1 MTRYA
6 TPAAFK
12 EALEARLRTASR
24 ETGRD
29 QNRLRMRLV
38 MDRLAT
44 RITEELGE
52 AVVLKGGV
60 VLELRLAEARA
71 TKDLDLHLIGDPALT
86 LDRLR
91 RAGRRQ
97 LADHLTFEIQMD
109 ARHPTIDC
117 EGTRYE
123 GQRFVVLARMAG
135 KPYGGPFG
143 VDVAFAEPM
152 VGEPELLGGS
162 NFLAFADIPAPVLRA
177 YPLETHIAEKL
188 HAYTMP
194 RPRPNS
200 RVKDLPDMALLAR
213 VRPIDAQVLR
223 HAIEHTFHH
232 RAVHAVPEALPA
244 PAEAWRVP
252 YGRIASSDRLRWP
265 DLDSVTEAVR
275 GFMDPV
281 LLGHTGT
288 WDPTGWTW
296 TPDDAEG

>member
-24 ETGRD
+24 NTGRD

-44 RITEELGE
+44 RITDEFGE

-71 TKDLDLHLIGDPALT
+71 TKDLDLHLVGDPALT

-91 RAGRRQ
+91 RAGRRT
-97 LADHLTFEIQMD
+97 LADHLTFEIQVD
-109 ARHPTIDC
+109 ARHPTIDA
-117 EGTRYE
+117 EGMRYE
-123 GQRFVVLARMAG
+123 GQRFVVLARLAG

-143 VDVAFAEPM
+143 VDVAPAEPM
-152 VGEPELLGGS
+152 VGEAELLEGS

-194 RPRPNS
+194 RPRPSS
-200 RVKDLPDMALLAR
+200 RVKDLPDMALLGS
-213 VRPIDAQVLR
+213 VRPVDALVLR
-223 HAIEHTFHH
+223 HAIEQTFNH
-232 RAVHAVPEALPA
+232 RAVHPVPETLPA

-252 YGRIASSDRLRWP
+252 YDRMASSDRLRWP

-275 GFMDPV
+275 GFIDPV

-288 WDPTGWTW
+288 WDPTGWAW
-296 TPDDAEG
+296 KPDDIER